1 MFPLQVDE
9 NLFYFDKNYQDSKE
23 DEDSSDSG
31 ESEFSGLESEPETSE
46 DDELDEQESV
56 CLSVFDLTV

>member
-9 NLFYFDKNYQDSKE
+9 NLFYFDKNPEDSKE
-23 DEDSSDSG
+23 DADSSDSE

-46 DDELDEQESV
+46 DDELDKQESV
-56 CLSVFDLTV
+56 CLSVCDLTV